1 MFEYLRDPAAI
12 YAESFR
18 RIRAE
23 TPLDHIDPV
32 LQPVAVRIVH
42 ACGMPEVVGN
52 LSATPGAVDAVRTA
66 LAAGA
71 PVLTDARMV
80 AEGIIRARLPAA
92 NEIIC
97 TLNDPRTADHAVA
110 IGNTRSAAAIDLW
123 DDFLADAVV
132 VIGNAPTALFRLLER
147 LADGVARPAA
157 ILGFPVGFVGAAESK
172 DALIAHAGD
181 VPFITLRG
189 RIGGSAIAAA
199 ALNAIAGGDR

>member
-123 DDFLADAVV
+123 DDFLADRVLPMA
-132 VIGNAPTALFRLLER
+132 TA
-147 LADGVARPAA
+147 
-157 ILGFPVGFVGAAESK
+157 
-172 DALIAHAGD
+172 
-181 VPFITLRG
+181 
-189 RIGGSAIAAA
+189 
-199 ALNAIAGGDR
+199 